1 MKDQSSAIRKNQE
14 AVGLLLGLVG
24 VLVFSFSLPATKL
37 AVPVFGGW
45 FVGIGRAV
53 LAGGLAT
60 SVLIVTKASRP
71 GREIRNR
78 LAIVAVGVVVGFP
91 LFTALALE
99 FVPASRGAIIVGVLP
114 ATTAAV
120 AALRHGERPSARF
133 WLAATGGLATV
144 VIFASVTGSQGRPE
158 PADGLL
164 LLAVVAAA
172 VGYAEGS
179 AVSKDLGGWQTIS
192 WALVYSLPVTI
203 PVAAIAFVAHGVVEV
218 TGRAVVGL
226 LYVSIFSMFLGFFA
240 WYAGLNAGGVAR
252 VSQLQLLQPVLTLG
266 WAALFLGESITPG
279 AIAAALGV
287 LAFVI
292 AARRA
297 PIHRPTDKY
306 PAEAVTVGPDQ
317 RPERKAKGPSG

>member
-1 MKDQSSAIRKNQE
+1 MKEESSAIGGNQE
-14 AVGLLLGLVG
+14 AVGLVLGLVG

-53 LAGGLAT
+53 LAGGLAAT
-60 SVLIVTKASRP
+60 VLIATKASRP
-71 GREIRNR
+71 SREIRNR
-78 LAIVAVGVVVGFP
+78 LAIVAMGVVVGFP
-91 LFTALALE
+91 LLTALALE

-133 WLAATGGLATV
+133 WLAAAGGLITV
-144 VIFASVTGSQGRPE
+144 VIFAWATGSQGRPE

-203 PVAAIAFVAHGVVEV
+203 PVATVAFVARVPSEL

-252 VSQLQLLQPVLTLG
+252 VSQLQLLQPILTLG
-266 WAALFLGESITPG
+266 WAALFLGENITLG
-279 AIAAALGV
+279 AVAAALGV
-287 LAFVI
+287 LAFVV

-297 PIHRPTDKY
+297 PIHRPPDEHPSTKERPTPITTSY
-306 PAEAVTVGPDQ
+306 PSSP
-317 RPERKAKGPSG
+317 